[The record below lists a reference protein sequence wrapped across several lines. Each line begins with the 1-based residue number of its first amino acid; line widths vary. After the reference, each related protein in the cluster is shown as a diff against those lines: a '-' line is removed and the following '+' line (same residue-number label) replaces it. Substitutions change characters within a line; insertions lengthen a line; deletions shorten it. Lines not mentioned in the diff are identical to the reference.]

1 MIVFFSPK
9 CRNSGIDLFI
19 LAYFYRNFK
28 NQNDNTQSDICAIF
42 IYKHI
47 NKFKSMCC
55 LYIFTKLLS
64 NCYKSNVFIMR
75 RRDYFGYIFSG
86 QIRYANKNSGAVF
99 PREYDTAVVLISL
112 KLSQCNCLFFSI
124 LSGGFIVF
132 CLLLREMPRILPRLK
147 G

>member
-99 PREYDTAVVLISL
+99 AVPDPHSVSCDIRYI
-112 KLSQCNCLFFSI
+112 KLFRIAFFHDP
-124 LSGGFIVF
+124 LHRGQNVGF
-132 CLLLREMPRILPRLK
+132 CLPL
-147 G
+147 